1 MAGPTKEYR
10 ARIRV
15 KLSDELLPTPML
27 SKEEVAALLEEALRV
42 GQPDSDVVSISVHD
56 PRG

>member
-10 ARIRV
+10 AHIRV
-15 KLSDELLPTPML
+15 KLTDELLPTPVL
-27 SKEEVAALLEEALRV
+27 SKVEVAALLEEALRV
-42 GQPDSDVVSISVHD
+42 GQPDSAVVSVAVHD